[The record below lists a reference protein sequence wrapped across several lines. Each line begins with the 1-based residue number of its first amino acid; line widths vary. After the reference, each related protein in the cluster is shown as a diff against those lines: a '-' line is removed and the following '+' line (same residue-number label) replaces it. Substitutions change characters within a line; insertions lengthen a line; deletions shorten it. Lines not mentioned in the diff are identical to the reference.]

1 MQNLPVD
8 ALGHI
13 HAFRWIG
20 LDSIIILLGSMLLKV
35 GDVARQGVRL
45 VVNQVFGKLALF
57 GIDFRV
63 WRDVEGIDDSCIESC
78 LNGVV
83 KKDAVEDG
91 TSVWLEAK

>member
-1 MQNLPVD
+1 
-8 ALGHI
+8 
-13 HAFRWIG
+13 
-20 LDSIIILLGSMLLKV
+20 MLLKV
-35 GDVARQGVRL
+35 GDVAWQGVRL

-57 GIDFRV
+57 GIDFCV
-63 WRDVEGIDDSCIESC
+63 WRDVERVDDSCNESR